1 MIRRAT
7 IVAVGRLKGWPADGC
22 ADYAKRLRR
31 HFPVEIVEV
40 GEEDMNRRSPQEVL
54 AAEGD
59 RLAKRI
65 PRGSHLVALD
75 RERGKR
81 VSSEEFARRLGSLG
95 VSGQSNLAVVIGGPL
110 GLSRDLLDRA
120 DEAWSFGP
128 ITLPHALARVVFLE
142 QLYRAVKIER
152 GEKYHW

>member
-7 IVAVGRLKGWPADGC
+7 IVAVGKLKGWPADGC

-54 AAEGD
+54 AAEAD
-59 RLAKRI
+59 RLTKRI
-65 PRGSHLVALD
+65 PTGSHLVALD
-75 RERGKR
+75 RERGRR
-81 VSSEEFARRLGSLG
+81 VSSRDLVERLGALG
-95 VSGQSNLAVVIGGPL
+95 VSGRSDLAVVIGGPL
-110 GLSRDLLDRA
+110 GISCDLLDRA
-120 DEAWSFGP
+120 DEAWSFGE
-128 ITLPHALARVVFLE
+128 ITLPHALARIVFLE

>member
-7 IVAVGRLKGWPADGC
+7 IVAVGKPKGWPADGC
-22 ADYAKRLRR
+22 SYYARRLRR

-54 AAEGD
+54 SAEAD

-65 PRGSHLVALD
+65 PAGSHLVALD

-81 VSSEEFARRLGSLG
+81 VSSEDLARRLGSLG
-95 VSGQSNLAVVIGGPL
+95 VSGRSDLAVIIGGPL
-110 GLSRDLLDRA
+110 GLSRELLDRA
-120 DEAWSFGP
+120 DELWSFGP
-128 ITLPHALARVVFLE
+128 ITLPHALARVVLLE

>member
-7 IVAVGRLKGWPADGC
+7 IVAVGRLKGWTADGC

-31 HFPVEIVEV
+31 HFPVEIFEV
-40 GEEDMNRRSPQEVL
+40 PEEDMNRRSPQEVL
-54 AAEGD
+54 AAEGE
-59 RLAKRI
+59 RIAKRI
-65 PRGSHLVALD
+65 PGGSHLVALD
-75 RERGKR
+75 RERGRR
-81 VSSEEFARRLGSLG
+81 VSSEDLARRLGSLG
-95 VSGQSNLAVVIGGPL
+95 VSGRSDLAVVIGGPL
-110 GLSRDLLDRA
+110 GLSRDILSRA
-120 DEAWSFGP
+120 DESWSFGE

>member
-7 IVAVGRLKGWPADGC
+7 IIAVGRLKGWPADGS

-54 AAEGD
+54 AAEAD
-59 RLAKRI
+59 RLTKRI
-65 PRGSHLVALD
+65 PANSHLAPLE
-75 RERGKR
+75 REPGKGA
-81 VSSEEFARRLGSLG
+81 SAEDLAPRLGSSC
-95 VSGQSNLAVVIGGPL
+95 VSGRSGLAVVSGGPL
-110 GLSRDLLDRA
+110 ALSRAILDRA
-120 DEAWSFGP
+120 HEVWSFGA

>member
-7 IVAVGRLKGWPADGC
+7 IVAVGKLKGWPADGC

-54 AAEGD
+54 AAEAD
-59 RLAKRI
+59 RLTKRI
-65 PRGSHLVALD
+65 PTGSHLVALD
-75 RERGKR
+75 RERGRR
-81 VSSEEFARRLGSLG
+81 VSSEDLADRLGALG
-95 VSGQSNLAVVIGGPL
+95 VSGRSDLAVVIGGPL
-110 GLSRDLLDRA
+110 GISCDLLDRA
-120 DEAWSFGP
+120 DEAWSFGE
-128 ITLPHALARVVFLE
+128 ITLPHALARIVFLE

>member
-1 MIRRAT
+1 VIRRAT

-54 AAEGD
+54 AAEAD

-65 PRGSHLVALD
+65 PAGSHLVALD

-81 VSSEEFARRLGSLG
+81 VSSEDLARRLGSLG
-95 VSGQSNLAVVIGGPL
+95 VSGRSDLAVVIGGPL
-110 GLSRDLLDRA
+110 GLSCGLLERA
-120 DEAWSFGP
+120 DEVWSFGP